1 MGSRSTISGRLRV
14 IAENAPTG
22 YTEQHHAGFD
32 IIEVDVVG
40 RLYDFHVTDILDFIW
55 ANVIEQQKD

>member
-1 MGSRSTISGRLRV
+1 M